1 METPGLRHFR
11 DGKIYSD
18 PVLVVFGEACIPA
31 VYTDSGWETVDGT
44 KLDAVTE
51 WCNGQ
56 EADQGREENRQ
67 SDERIQGRNPEKR
80 QARPRQR
87 SNRKKP

>member
-18 PVLVVFGEACIPA
+18 PVLAIVGEVCMAA
-31 VYTDSGWETVDGT
+31 VYTSDGWELADGT

-51 WCNGQ
+51 WRHGQ

-67 SDERIQGRNPEKR
+67 SDERIQGGYVEKR
-80 QARPRQR
+80 QARSRQR
-87 SNRKKP
+87 SNRKKS

>member
-1 METPGLRHFR
+1 METPSLRHFR

-56 EADQGREENRQ
+56 EADQSRKEDRQ
-67 SDERIQGRNPEKR
+67 SNGRVQSRPTAQR
-80 QARPRQR
+80 QARKGQR
-87 SNRKKP
+87 SGRQKP

>member
-1 METPGLRHFR
+1 METPSLRHFR

-31 VYTDSGWETVDGT
+31 VYTDSGWQTVDGT

-56 EADQGREENRQ
+56 EADQSRKEDRQ
-67 SDERIQGRNPEKR
+67 GDEGVQGRSPAQR

-87 SNRKKP
+87 SGRQKP